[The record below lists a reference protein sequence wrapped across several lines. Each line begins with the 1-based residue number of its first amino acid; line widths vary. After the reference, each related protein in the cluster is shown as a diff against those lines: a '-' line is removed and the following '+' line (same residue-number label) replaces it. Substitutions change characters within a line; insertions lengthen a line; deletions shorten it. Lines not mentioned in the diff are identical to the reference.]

1 MLIGKALM
9 QITKLW
15 RRRGGNIGT
24 LYRNYFHPKE
34 VMHQTLTGQKLRKK
48 KEILNTFSEED
59 DNDDENTEDL
69 MAYDDDVNEL
79 VKRFRY
85 LHETDSTA
93 NRREIMRILKELERL
108 GVIEFH

>member
-1 MLIGKALM
+1 
-9 QITKLW
+9 
-15 RRRGGNIGT
+15 
-24 LYRNYFHPKE
+24 
-34 VMHQTLTGQKLRKK
+34 
-48 KEILNTFSEED
+48 
-59 DNDDENTEDL
+59 

-108 GVIEFH
+108 GVIVFHPKYLYRNPNSTIYEGSKWVGNADDVIYTF